1 MFGGFGD
8 EVMNDMMTAGYESP
22 RKGALYDGSNKGPIS
37 LLNLVGIC
45 WHGEEKPCHKYQ
57 VAGE

>member
-1 MFGGFGD
+1 
-8 EVMNDMMTAGYESP
+8 MMTAGYESP